1 MRPRKLHRNIIV
13 AICIADKV
21 VWFLPWMNGSILAN
35 NWHASPCW
43 LSVQFSCVFFFNGT
57 FNIHKMSN
65 EIVPNSLEN
74 FVIYAPF
81 PHIECLPTLMKPPQ
95 CSFDWDKWMYF
106 QIIFIWFALY
116 IPCFYTFNPYRKFLC
131 FAQLPSLCYIPYA
144 STPTILYYVIFAC
157 NINSMKPIEQQF
169 RPEWNIIYRIIFL
182 CLLAFNHDR
191 CTFEMNAWCTCKC
204 RKYSCLIVGSIV

>member
-1 MRPRKLHRNIIV
+1 
-13 AICIADKV
+13 
-21 VWFLPWMNGSILAN
+21 
-35 NWHASPCW
+35 
-43 LSVQFSCVFFFNGT
+43 
-57 FNIHKMSN
+57 MSN

-182 CLLAFNHDR
+182 GLLAFNHDR